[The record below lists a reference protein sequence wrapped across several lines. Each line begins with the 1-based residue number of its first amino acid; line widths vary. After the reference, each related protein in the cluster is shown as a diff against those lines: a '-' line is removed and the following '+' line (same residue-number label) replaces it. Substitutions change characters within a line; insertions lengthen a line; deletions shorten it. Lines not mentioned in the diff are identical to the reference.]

1 MSISKDSILKEKK
14 YFIGDLISVLKKDL
28 LNHGKDDKYS
38 DSPEKLV
45 VSLTCK
51 IDDLEPLLMKL
62 VTTFNEIKEHSS
74 DSLKLNIFLNRRIE
88 IFPPPPI

>member
-1 MSISKDSILKEKK
+1 M
-14 YFIGDLISVLKKDL
+14 LKKDL
-28 LNHGKDDKYS
+28 LNYGKDDRYS

-51 IDDLEPLLMKL
+51 IDELESLLMKV
-62 VTTFNEIKEHSS
+62 VTMFNEIKEHSS